1 MATQFTVIAIQRLVV
16 LTFDGTTNV
25 EELERIGSLIL
36 SHPDFDPSF
45 SQIIDCNRLTE
56 INFSVDTIR
65 ELTRSEK
72 TFSPT
77 SMRVIV
83 APQDHVYGLSR
94 MAQAFAAQ
102 TLPNLVVV
110 RTMAEALEVLSK
122 AK

>member
-1 MATQFTVIAIQRLVV
+1 MGTEFTVIASQKLVV
-16 LTFDGTTNV
+16 LTFDGPTAV
-25 EELERIGSLIL
+25 AELESFGSLIL

-45 SQIIDCNRLTE
+45 SQIIDCTRLTGL
-56 INFSVDTIR
+56 NFTPDTIR

-77 SMRVIV
+77 SMRVII
-83 APQDHVYGLSR
+83 APQDHVYGLAR
-94 MAQAFAAQ
+94 MAQAFAEQ

-110 RTMAEALEVLSK
+110 RTMEEALEVLSK